1 MLITIIPI
9 LFHFILRR
17 FCKHVYGGK
26 QAQSVAMASFS
37 GVFLVEQHVG
47 FPAKN
52 MVKNTA
58 AAWRETKCWHRKG
71 KWNCF
76 WSDNLTL
83 EHGFLFLAHAV
94 WL

>member
-9 LFHFILRR
+9 LFHFVLRR

-37 GVFLVEQHVG
+37 GGFFG
-47 FPAKN
+47 GAACRFPAKN
-52 MVKNTA
+52 MVKTIA
-58 AAWRETKCWHRKG
+58 AAWRETKSWYRKG

-83 EHGFLFLAHAV
+83 KPDGLFLAHVV
-94 WL
+94 WP